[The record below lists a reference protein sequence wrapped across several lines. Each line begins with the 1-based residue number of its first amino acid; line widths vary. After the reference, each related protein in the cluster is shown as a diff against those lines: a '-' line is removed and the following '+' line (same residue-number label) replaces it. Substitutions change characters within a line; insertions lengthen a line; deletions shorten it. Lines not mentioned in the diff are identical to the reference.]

1 MPGNDP
7 VYNKLYARAVTKAK
21 NDAGDAGEELL
32 TILSLHS
39 KDIIPLLKPEEREQ
53 MNSIKLRIQM
63 RNEPYVDPKVL
74 TQEREKY
81 RQKIDEGETLDA

>member
-39 KDIIPLLKPEEREQ
+39 QEIIPLLKPEERNQ
-53 MNSIKLRIQM
+53 MNSIKLRIQT
-63 RNEPYVDPKVL
+63 RNEPYLDPKLL

-81 RQKIDEGETLDA
+81 RQQIDDGEIQDA